1 MKNLFKYIGI
11 LCVAG
16 LAASCAKVDDYKPA
30 DAPEGAQ
37 VYFPSS
43 IRTAYTS
50 SLDLESID
58 VPVYRIADDAAAD
71 IAIAVSDT
79 TKDHLFFPAGARL
92 TAKFAAGSKQTT
104 VSIPVNHGHLTPGS
118 AYAINLTVSEETT
131 IYAASSVKIVLTVPE
146 PWNYLGKAIFS
157 EDLLTTFFSVK
168 AGEQWEVEA
177 YTNSNYPNRYF
188 FKNAFTSEYPYNDP
202 GDYDDTMDHY
212 FQVIVKEN
220 GDVYVPKQNLAFDW
234 GYGEFATASLVPEN
248 PFSSAPETGN
258 YGAIV
263 NDIIKFPVKSILIS
277 MADYDNGGWY
287 LSNGNGKFFI
297 ALPGATLTD
306 YTIGIAYGGMQVS
319 PTGDAALIV
328 NFTSEADAVSAKYAL
343 AKDGDAEELIAA
355 VLAGEEDGDV
365 TFVEGVASDIIWD
378 LEPGIYTVV
387 AVPCDAD
394 GELKADYATS
404 ANIKFNGLAPSSFEL
419 KLGVYSYTD
428 DYGANYLT
436 FMTNPED
443 PTDYLVMNPSGLTD
457 GSQWHL
463 TLDEAARTLTCEGLE
478 LGYEEDEN
486 QFGLGIPYGWYNKD
500 KLITYGYV
508 SFVESTSERGD
519 APLVFTLDD
528 SGYVTGIQNLM
539 FGAYLY
545 QSQADSTPVKG
556 LGWGYLVKND
566 TEFTYEGFATASV
579 KAQNFVEE
587 RPIQGLSKS
596 FTQAK
601 TMSSA
606 KIAGKSRKAVN
617 RSIKENLMRF

>member
-104 VSIPVNHGHLTPGS
+104 VSIPVNHGQLTAGS

-146 PWNYLGKAIFS
+146 PWNYLGMATICDNLVAGYYTF
-157 EDLLTTFFSVK
+157 DPLTY
-168 AGEQWEVEA
+168 EVPCYTNALYPGSYFLKNA
-177 YTNSNYPNRYF
+177 YTSLYP
-188 FKNAFTSEYPYNDP
+188 KNAP
-202 GDYDDTMDHY
+202 GDYVEGDTY
-212 FQVIVKEN
+212 FRVDVIDEEHVYIPYQQLGMAWSDGAFSVVSYISKYFKIDEGINYGKIEN
-220 GDVYVPKQNLAFDW
+220 GV
-234 GYGEFATASLVPEN
+234 
-248 PFSSAPETGN
+248 
-258 YGAIV
+258 
-263 NDIIKFPVKSILIS
+263 IKFAPKTILIS
-277 MADYDNGGWY
+277 EANYNNGAFY
-287 LSNGNGKFFI
+287 QTNSSGKFAI
-297 ALPGATLTD
+297 ALPGAALTD

-319 PTGDAALIV
+319 PSGDAALIV

-394 GELKADYATS
+394 GELKADYAAS
-404 ANIKFNGLAPSSFEL
+404 AKIRFNGLAPSSFEL
-419 KLGVYSYTD
+419 KLGVYSYTND
-428 DYGANYLT
+428 AGTFSLT

-443 PTDYLVMNPSGLTD
+443 PTDYLVKNPSGLPD

-478 LGYEEDEN
+478 LGYEEYEN
-486 QFGLGIPYGWYNKD
+486 QFGWGWIYDWYNQA
-500 KLITYGYV
+500 YGYAYGYL
-508 SFVESTSERGD
+508 SIMEDINSEDGD

-528 SGYVTGIQNLM
+528 SGYVTGIQNVK
-539 FGAYLY
+539 FGAFVY
-545 QSQADSTPVKG
+545 QAESLNNITG
-556 LGWGYLVKND
+556 LLGWSPYSFNND
-566 TEFTYEGFATASV
+566 TEFTYEGVATASV
-579 KAQNFVEE
+579 KAQNLVEN
-587 RPIQGLSKS
+587 RPIQEFSKS

-606 KIAGKSRKAVN
+606 KIAGKSRKAVSQ
-617 RSIKENLMRF
+617 SIKEDLMRF